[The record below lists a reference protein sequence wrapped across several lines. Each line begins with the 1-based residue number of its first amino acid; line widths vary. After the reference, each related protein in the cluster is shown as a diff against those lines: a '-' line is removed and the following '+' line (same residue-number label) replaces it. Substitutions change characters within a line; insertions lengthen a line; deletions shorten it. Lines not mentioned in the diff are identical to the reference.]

1 MQSTITLSFVAAA
14 RDEEDEEE
22 EEERSGF
29 VRALTTAALRSSR
42 EAGATRPKA
51 SAKDA

>member
-14 RDEEDEEE
+14 RDEEDEE

>member
-22 EEERSGF
+22 EERSGL

-51 SAKDA
+51 SARDA